1 MTKRDLN
8 ADLAVCNAATEGP
21 WAVSD
26 LVRGYVIV
34 DIGKYVPI
42 ATTVEYHDD
51 GSEYLRLNY
60 DDYADNQRF
69 IAEAR
74 TGWPHAIERALAAE
88 IAIQGEQEEMLRVN
102 VENASLRKEVERM
115 RDVLEMIRSHAW
127 NDVNLREGGV
137 GVGTPKFQSPL
148 VARQYIRSIDWAL
161 GEGQR
166 KVTRGY
172 TCDKCGF
179 ERWEE
184 MSR

>member
-1 MTKRDLN
+1 MPSW
-8 ADLAVCNAATEGP
+8 G
-21 WAVSD
+21 
-26 LVRGYVIV
+26 GGVIV
-34 DIGKYVPI
+34 
-42 ATTVEYHDD
+42 
-51 GSEYLRLNY
+51 
-60 DDYADNQRF
+60 ADCGQDADARF

-127 NDVNLREGGV
+127 DDVNLREGGV

-148 VARQYIRSIDWAL
+148 VARQYIRSIDWVL